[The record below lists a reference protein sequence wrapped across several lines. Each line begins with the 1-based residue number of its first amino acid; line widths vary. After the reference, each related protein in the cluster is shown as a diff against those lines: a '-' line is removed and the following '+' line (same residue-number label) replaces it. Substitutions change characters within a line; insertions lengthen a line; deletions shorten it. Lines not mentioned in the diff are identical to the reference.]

1 MGENTAG
8 GTGYDFFISFADDA
22 KEWVYGVLVPKLGR
36 TGKRFALEAQ
46 TLNGQLWLKNL
57 QDNIENSRT
66 ILLILSPQYLT
77 SERKDL
83 IKQMALLKVTEQR
96 QWQVIPIL
104 LKSVERELVLRL
116 IDGIDLTKG
125 YEHEERLDA
134 LLASGEPTP
143 EEEEDL
149 AIPPYPGMVTFKEE
163 DASRFFG
170 REDEIDQYV
179 KALRDQHLLVLTGAS
194 GCGKSSLARAGII
207 PQLKAKHQFLVKSFR
222 PSDASLAIWLAEL
235 ERLLAI
241 SLESVQAFLWQEQAQ
256 AHSFLVLI
264 DQFEELFAVENTER
278 SAFALSEKANSLLR
292 VLAKLRK
299 KVPEF
304 YLLVTVR
311 AEFFPQLALCQTY
324 IDFDKYLQRVNAL
337 GREGL
342 SAAITKPAL
351 KKNVFI
357 DERLVE
363 RLVNDAG
370 NDPGILPFVQET
382 LRDLWEKRY
391 ERYIGLEAYE
401 HLGGKAGSGL
411 KASIAAKADA
421 AYKSLTAIDKEHSI
435 EKGNITKRIF
445 MRLLQF
451 GEGKPDT
458 RRQQSISTLR
468 SDQDTPG
475 IFEETLRHLSSERY
489 RLLTVNREKNGDDSK
504 VDIVHEALI
513 KAWPMLQEWIKDYK
527 ELEEKRRIFDFKLK
541 EWERLGQ
548 TEAGLLDQYEINEI
562 KDIFDKKNNARPIFL
577 FSKIAEDFL
586 DKSIIRVN
594 PDWNFKGLLIFSLL
608 LISFLFLVAYL
619 LLLVEDI
626 SSYMVRLITYCIF
639 GILIFIIFYLYYY
652 LRKDEPFFEK
662 KITNR
667 VTRNYKFT
675 LTAVII
681 FLATCFLWSYEAYG
695 LFLKHKKCDYLLS
708 NDNSRKNVILNFS
721 SNDADKSY
729 LDYMKNDVEKYS
741 KLFLSIVDRFVFDDC
756 QSLFDYKFI
765 IQENDLKDE
774 MSFSVLNENKEILV
788 TTTPQSKEEKCYPY
802 LDLGVNLIKIAKE
815 EVLFGKSREVKNKY
829 CSITINIKEAVISS
843 MVGDNEEAAKRII
856 ENIIKEPNNAFFK
869 NQLAIIYL
877 NDESMFLA
885 AYDYAKEAVSMDPQ
899 PAYLN
904 DLAKACRY
912 LHRYDCAEE
921 NLKKSLSLDGKN
933 PKTNNQMALFYRDRK
948 LDGDLLKALDYI
960 EKAMLYANCKYHVES
975 KECYAFR
982 KNRGTIF
989 FELNDLKGALND
1001 FESLNNDN
1009 SIYQEEVYYY
1019 LILIYKIRNSEYCE
1033 ILDKYFNLPQ
1043 ISLPQVKYRREKLKL
1058 EKYQCS

>member
-170 REDEIDQYV
+170 REDEIDQYA

-241 SLESVQAFLWQEQAQ
+241 SLESVQTFLWQEQAQ

-278 SAFALSEKANSLLR
+278 SSFALSEKASKLLS
-292 VLAKLRK
+292 VLAKLRQRL
-299 KVPEF
+299 PEF

-351 KKNVFI
+351 KKRVFI

-401 HLGGKAGSGL
+401 NLGGQNVSGL
-411 KASIAAKADA
+411 RGSITNKAEA
-421 AYKSLTAIDKEHSI
+421 AYKKLPSDEHRKI
-435 EKGNITKRIF
+435 AKRIF
-445 MRLLQF
+445 IRLIQF
-451 GEGKPDT
+451 NEDKPDT
-458 RRQQSISTLR
+458 RRRQTVSALKVIDESSLL
-468 SDQDTPG
+468 
-475 IFEETLRHLSSERY
+475 FEETLRHLSSENY
-489 RLLTVNREKNGDDSK
+489 RLLTIHDDEYQKEIK
-504 VDIVHEALI
+504 VDIVHEILI
-513 KAWPMLQEWIKDYK
+513 RAWVTLKNWIASLK
-527 ELEEKRRIFDFKLK
+527 EIEQSYRYLSFQSEKWEGDFKGK
-541 EWERLGQ
+541 
-548 TEAGLLDQYEINEI
+548 AGLLSVQQIRLLRPKWKLI
-562 KDIFDKKNNARPIFL
+562 KEYGVSDKVERYWQASIDYNKYLTYKEVIKY
-577 FSKIAEDFL
+577 FS
-586 DKSIIRVN
+586 V
-594 PDWNFKGLLIFSLL
+594 
-608 LISFLFLVAYL
+608 
-619 LLLVEDI
+619 
-626 SSYMVRLITYCIF
+626 
-639 GILIFIIFYLYYY
+639 
-652 LRKDEPFFEK
+652 
-662 KITNR
+662 
-667 VTRNYKFT
+667 
-675 LTAVII
+675 VII
-681 FLATCFLWSYEAYG
+681 FSILTYTGWIIYGFYIKNSVLLALDQVKIHGGILPIVVETETNNEITNIQKSIKLNEFMIHKYEVNKGSVCKCIKVLECKLGDVNNICNDKEYNLPMNNINLADAQNFCEWLGMRLPLEIEWEMAAKNIDSSILLNKVNSNIIEVNNEYIDRTKDNIYG
-695 LFLKHKKCDYLLS
+695 LYGNVSEWTLSEYQEDAFYSKRYWHK
-708 NDNSRKNVILNFS
+708 S
-721 SNDADKSY
+721 SDIDSVTVKGTSA
-729 LDYMKNDVEKYS
+729 KYS
-741 KLFLSIVDRFVFDDC
+741 
-756 QSLFDYKFI
+756 
-765 IQENDLKDE
+765 
-774 MSFSVLNENKEILV
+774 
-788 TTTPQSKEEKCYPY
+788 
-802 LDLGVNLIKIAKE
+802 
-815 EVLFGKSREVKNKY
+815 EVKNY
-829 CSITINIKEAVISS
+829 
-843 MVGDNEEAAKRII
+843 
-856 ENIIKEPNNAFFK
+856 
-869 NQLAIIYL
+869 
-877 NDESMFLA
+877 
-885 AYDYAKEAVSMDPQ
+885 
-899 PAYLN
+899 
-904 DLAKACRY
+904 
-912 LHRYDCAEE
+912 
-921 NLKKSLSLDGKN
+921 
-933 PKTNNQMALFYRDRK
+933 FYRVDLMPEV
-948 LDGDLLKALDYI
+948 LDNYVG
-960 EKAMLYANCKYHVES
+960 
-975 KECYAFR
+975 FR
-982 KNRGTIF
+982 CVSNLPP
-989 FELNDLKGALND
+989 E
-1001 FESLNNDN
+1001 
-1009 SIYQEEVYYY
+1009 
-1019 LILIYKIRNSEYCE
+1019 E
-1033 ILDKYFNLPQ
+1033 ILSH
-1043 ISLPQVKYRREKLKL
+1043 IE
-1058 EKYQCS
+1058 

>member
-8 GTGYDFFISFADDA
+8 ETGYDFFISFAEDA
-22 KEWVYGVLVPKLGR
+22 REWVYGVLVPKLGR

-46 TLNGQLWLKNL
+46 TLNGQLWLNNL

-134 LLASGEPTP
+134 LLASGAPTP
-143 EEEEDL
+143 EEQADL

-170 REDEIDQYV
+170 REDEIDEYV

-207 PQLKAKHQFLVKSFR
+207 PNLKAKHQFLVKSFR
-222 PSDASLAIWLAEL
+222 PSDAGLAVWLAEL
-235 ERLLAI
+235 ERLLDINAA
-241 SLESVQAFLWQEQAQ
+241 SAQAFLWQEQAQ

-264 DQFEELFAVENTER
+264 DQFEELFAVEDTER
-278 SAFALSEKANSLLR
+278 PAFVLSEKASNLLR
-292 VLAKLRK
+292 VLAKLRQK
-299 KVPEF
+299 IPEF
-304 YLLVTVR
+304 YLLITVR

-337 GREGL
+337 GRENL

-351 KKNVFI
+351 KKGVFI

-370 NDPGILPFVQET
+370 DDPGILPFVQET
-382 LRDLWEKRY
+382 LRDLWDKRY

-401 HLGGKAGSGL
+401 RLGGKSGSGL
-411 KASIAAKADA
+411 KASIAAKAEA
-421 AYKSLTAIDKEHSI
+421 AYKSLTTIDKSHST
-435 EKGNITKRIF
+435 EKESITKRIF

-458 RRQQSISTLR
+458 RRQQSISALR
-468 SDQDTPG
+468 SDQDTPDV
-475 IFEETLRHLSSERY
+475 FEETLRHLSSEKY
-489 RLLTVNREKNGDDSK
+489 RLLTVNREQDDDDSK

-513 KAWPMLQEWIKDYK
+513 KAWPRLQDWIKDYK

-541 EWERLGQ
+541 EWERFGQ
-548 TEAGLLDQYEINEI
+548 SEAGLLDQYEINEI
-562 KDIFDKKNNARPIFL
+562 KEIFDKKNAVSSIFL
-577 FSKIAEDFL
+577 FSKLAEDFL
-586 DKSIIRVN
+586 EKSIIRIN
-594 PDWNFKGLLIFSLL
+594 PNWNFKGILVFFLLFV
-608 LISFLFLVAYL
+608 SFLFLIAYL

-626 SSYMVRLITYCIF
+626 SSYVVKIIAYCIF
-639 GILIFIIFYLYYY
+639 GVLIFILSYFYYY

-667 VTRNYKFT
+667 ITKNYKFT
-675 LTAVII
+675 FTVIVI
-681 FLATCFLWSYEAYG
+681 FFATCFLWSYEAYG

-708 NDNSRKNVILNFS
+708 SDSIRKNVILNFS
-721 SNDADKSY
+721 NANADKSY
-729 LDYMKNDVEKYS
+729 LDYMKSDVEKYS
-741 KLFLSIVDRFVFDDC
+741 KLFLSIVDDFIFHEC
-756 QSLFDYKFI
+756 QSLFDYQFI
-765 IQENDLKDE
+765 VQENDLKDE
-774 MSFSVLNENKEILV
+774 VSFSILSESKELLL
-788 TTTPQSKEEKCYPY
+788 TTNPKSKEEKCYLY
-802 LDLGVNLIKIAKE
+802 LDLGVSLLKIAKE
-815 EVLFGKSREVKNKY
+815 TVLFGNSSEIKNKH
-829 CSITINIKEAVISS
+829 CSTTINIKEAVIAST
-843 MVGDNEEAAKRII
+843 VGDNEEAARRMI
-856 ENIIKEPNNAFFK
+856 ENIVKEPNNAFLK
-869 NQLAIIYL
+869 NQLAVIYL
-877 NDESMFLA
+877 NDETMFLA
-885 AYDYAKEAVSMDPQ
+885 AYDYAKEAVALDPQ
-899 PAYLN
+899 PAYIN
-904 DLAKACRY
+904 NLAKACRY

-921 NLKKSLSLDGKN
+921 NLKKSLRLDEKN
-933 PKTNNQMALFYRDRK
+933 PKTNNQVALLYRDRK
-948 LDGDLLKALDYI
+948 SNGDLLKALFYI
-960 EKAMLYANCKYHVES
+960 EKAMLYADCKDYVNVD
-975 KECYAFR
+975 CYAFK
-982 KNRGTIF
+982 KNRGTMF
-989 FELNDLKGALND
+989 FELNDLKNALKD
-1001 FESLNNDN
+1001 FESLNNES

-1019 LILIYKIRNSEYCE
+1019 LILLYKKINIEYCVV
-1033 ILDKYFNLPQ
+1033 LDKYFNLPQ
-1043 ISLPQVKYRREKLKL
+1043 VSLPEVKYRRQKMEW
-1058 EKYQCS
+1058 ERHQCS